1 MVSFA
6 IVFILQLLKTVGKK
20 KKRRNHPQQ
29 STRIIFEYFRSWQ
42 TLVILAK
49 RPYCDHPTTILSCR
63 ITLVVK
69 FASISIPIVSKSFGN
84 KKKRRNHPQHWVT
97 VIFEYFRIWQ
107 TEAVLPK
114 CPYCDHPTTIQVV
127 ASRPACIRLVSV
139 QIGFF
144 SHHNIL
150 YSCFRTQSLLLPNHH
165 GRRSTCAPTPK
176 ENNNRVV
183 WNCWLDYCD
192 LLSGVPVVRMD
203 EHR

>member
-6 IVFILQLLKTVGKK
+6 VVSILQLLKTVGKK

-49 RPYCDHPTTILSCR
+49 WPYCDHPTTILSCR
-63 ITLVVK
+63 ITLVVS
-69 FASISIPIVSKSFGN
+69 FASISIPIVSKLVGN

-114 CPYCDHPTTIQVV
+114 RPYCDHPTTIPSDRIVL
-127 ASRPACIRLVSV
+127 LVSFAV
-139 QIGFF
+139 KSIPILSKSVEKRISSRNHRQHQTRLIFDF
-144 SHHNIL
+144 SEFDRH
-150 YSCFRTQSLLLPNHH
+150 
-165 GRRSTCAPTPK
+165 
-176 ENNNRVV
+176 
-183 WNCWLDYCD
+183 
-192 LLSGVPVVRMD
+192 
-203 EHR
+203 

>member
-6 IVFILQLLKTVGKK
+6 VVFILQLLKTVGKK

-114 CPYCDHPTTIQVV
+114 RPYCDHPTTIPS
-127 ASRPACIRLVSV
+127 SRISPCVYPTGIRTNW
-139 QIGFF
+139 IFF
-144 SHHNIL
+144 PSQYFI
-150 YSCFRTQSLLLPNHH
+150 F
-165 GRRSTCAPTPK
+165 
-176 ENNNRVV
+176 
-183 WNCWLDYCD
+183 
-192 LLSGVPVVRMD
+192 LLSDSIPPSPESSWSSVDVCSNPEGEQQSCGLELLAWLLWSSVWGSSGTNGWT
-203 EHR
+203 